1 MTAEE
6 FVETVSRVLIDELP
20 EYLRL
25 KLQRLNDGDET
36 FEHVMGDLYNTVGQY
51 NAQFWGLAA
60 EVRNTDN
67 WLANALTAYSEVY
80 FYGAINHA
88 LDTVRL
94 RNPRTHDF
102 NVVFDAME
110 KALED
115 LFVETERI
123 YRQNH

>member
-1 MTAEE
+1 
-6 FVETVSRVLIDELP
+6 
-20 EYLRL
+20 
-25 KLQRLNDGDET
+25 
-36 FEHVMGDLYNTVGQY
+36 MGDLYNTVGQY

-94 RNPRTHDF
+94 HDF
-102 NVVFDAME
+102 NVV
-110 KALED
+110 
-115 LFVETERI
+115 FVETERI
-123 YRQNH
+123 YRQSH